1 MALAALGRLVNAGSV
16 PPEPARRLDPLK
28 LRQVEVA
35 DRSQATIDQLA
46 AAMGWL
52 PHTTR
57 AALTGL
63 RKRGFGIERREEKG
77 ERAGAYVIVDGP
89 NAAQG

>member
-1 MALAALGRLVNAGSV
+1 MTQAQITLRRQPQLPRLVKVQKN
-16 PPEPARRLDPLK
+16 PRRLL
-28 LRQVEVA
+28 A
-35 DRSQATIDQLA
+35 FGGATIDQLA

-57 AALTGL
+57 AALTGQ
-63 RKRGFGIERREEKG
+63 RKGGFGIERREEKG